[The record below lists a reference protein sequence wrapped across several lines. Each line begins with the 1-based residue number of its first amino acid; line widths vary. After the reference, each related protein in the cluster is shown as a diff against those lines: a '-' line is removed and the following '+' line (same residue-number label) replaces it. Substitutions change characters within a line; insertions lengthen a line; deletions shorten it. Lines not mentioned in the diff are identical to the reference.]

1 MNSRSFDMA
10 FGQQKPRKV
19 SSAQSSRARASK
31 AMNFIRVYKVDLWI
45 EGRKFTHPVNVIKE
59 LNDNLIGIK
68 FMHLHKLIY
77 DVHTQQ
83 VKFADT
89 HPNTNCATKQVT
101 IPAMT
106 SSLLNARFNG
116 EIQKDKIFIANIHCL
131 SNPAISEILAMVSM
145 DNNNNCKVIVENC
158 APYDVTIERNNL
170 MGVIKIEEEKQTDST
185 HRLSYVYT
193 SIQGKLPKIQKP
205 RILLDKIFR
214 HCHLQVPDEFRE

>member
-1 MNSRSFDMA
+1 
-10 FGQQKPRKV
+10 
-19 SSAQSSRARASK
+19 
-31 AMNFIRVYKVDLWI
+31 
-45 EGRKFTHPVNVIKE
+45 
-59 LNDNLIGIK
+59 
-68 FMHLHKLIY
+68 MHLHKLIY

-214 HCHLQVPDEFRE
+214 HCHLQVPDEFREWYINNLFNHQEAISIDKYNLGLAKTYKHKIHLKRQIQFTGNNSRLQNYTTSLSSKPWKNDQNWG